1 MPFDK
6 KDSHSE
12 SGFAAGPPGVDGA
25 VGVPERKWFVAIVN
39 SRHEK
44 AVGDNL
50 KALSVESYVATQKEL
65 RVWRNGKRKMV
76 DRVVIPSVVFVK
88 CNEAER
94 REIVRLPYV
103 NRFMV
108 NRSANS
114 GGLNKPVAVISQAEI
129 DKLKFML
136 GQSDYPVEFVP
147 TIYRVNDTVRV
158 IRGNLRGLEG
168 EIREASDG
176 THTLVIS
183 LSLLGGALVHID
195 PKDVEKLPA
204 KGV

>member
-1 MPFDK
+1 MEM
-6 KDSHSE
+6 H
-12 SGFAAGPPGVDGA
+12 FAAVPGGVDGA

-44 AVGDNL
+44 AVGDKL
-50 KALSVESYVATQKEL
+50 QAFSMETYVATQPEL

-88 CNEAER
+88 CSEAER
-94 REIVRLPYV
+94 REVVKLPYV

-108 NRSANS
+108 NRSVDT

-136 GQSDYPVEFVP
+136 GQSDHPVEFAP

-176 THTLVIS
+176 THTLVVS

-195 PKDVEKLPA
+195 PQDVEKLPA